1 MQDSVCMWE
10 QMKQSGSR
18 KIGLLLVAA
27 HAVVSSFRPFQLPS
41 FLNLLLTTSYNNSL
55 ALVRPAVADEQKGK
69 KNAPKLIH

>member
-18 KIGLLLVAA
+18 KIGLILV